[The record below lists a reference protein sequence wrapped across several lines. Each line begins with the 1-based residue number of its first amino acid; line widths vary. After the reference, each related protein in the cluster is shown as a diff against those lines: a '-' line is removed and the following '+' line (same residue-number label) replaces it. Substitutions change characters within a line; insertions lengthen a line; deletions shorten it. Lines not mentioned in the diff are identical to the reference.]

1 MLRSK
6 DLNEELRGL
15 ESLAKIDKEDDVV
28 IKVKKATLKVVI
40 LIAKLV
46 RDVKTNQVTMMK
58 ANKIELV
65 KDNQEE
71 QTEEK

>member
-15 ESLAKIDKEDDVV
+15 ESLAKITKEDDVV
-28 IKVKKATLKVVI
+28 TKVQKATLKVAI

-71 QTEEK
+71 PAEEK